1 MKGGAKPTENFCF
14 FTSYRLKQKPK
25 HYLYTLPQSEVSA
38 SLFLC
43 GATRSTP
50 RLLSY
55 VKKVGKDTPK
65 TSWFLDFQQKGE
77 FPLRSP
83 R

>member
-1 MKGGAKPTENFCF
+1 MLQFE
-14 FTSYRLKQKPK
+14 QEVM
-25 HYLYTLPQSEVSA
+25 YTLPQTKVSA
-38 SLFLC
+38 SLLLC

-65 TSWFLDFQQKGE
+65 TSWFLDFQQKGALP
-77 FPLRSP
+77 PLDTPSGTRNS
-83 R
+83 RGKRGGA